1 MNARVKHFGLFCRSI
16 DDKEKSFTTS
26 TAGNMICLAVF
37 TLAEGFL
44 LGCVAATYTAEEVL
58 MAIGI
63 CSILVISLTLFAWQT
78 KIDFTAMGGVLLV
91 SRLLSML

>member
-1 MNARVKHFGLFCRSI
+1 
-16 DDKEKSFTTS
+16 
-26 TAGNMICLAVF
+26 MICLAVF

-63 CSILVISLTLFAWQT
+63 CSVLVISLTLFAWQT
-78 KIDFTAMGGVLLV
+78 KFDFTAMGGVLLV
-91 SRLLSML
+91 SRRLCFKPFFLPSCSPVACIIKKL